1 MDFLS
6 LIFGVIFGFLIAF
19 FVMQFGRISRE
30 KQIRADAVRGS
41 RNAITGEIYEK
52 ILPSLPNFPYAPK
65 DMVFVGKG
73 TDYIV
78 FDGLSDGSLR
88 EIIFLEL
95 KSGKA
100 RLNHNEK
107 MIKKILS
114 EKRVRFAEMRIG
126 AVENVE

>member
-6 LIFGVIFGFLIAF
+6 LIFGVIFGFLIGF

-126 AVENVE
+126 AVENIE